1 MFNIG
6 IVRGGDLAADA
17 LIYRPPD
24 ANLVNYLTANLQR
37 AGELVG
43 SYSNTFINTM
53 TDVYNRFASDTARL
67 YQKLVLQDAS
77 GHLNQDMVSVV
88 RYEHLHMAN
97 LAMQRYILA
106 EPSLNSL
113 YQKGMCYGYQDTCVM
128 YEENKY
134 GEDCVEYRRVM
145 DGSLIFDDDDEGSVI
160 TYSQNDTEMYK
171 EDLDTID
178 QFNIMKTWENVARM
192 VAEGIDPSDP
202 LLGEL

>member
-17 LIYRPPD
+17 LIYKPPD
-24 ANLVNYLTANLQR
+24 NNLVNYLANNIQR
-37 AGELVG
+37 ASELVG

-67 YQKLVLQDAS
+67 YQRLVVQNAS
-77 GHLNQDMVSVV
+77 GHLNQDIVGVV

-106 EPSLNSL
+106 EPTLNKY
-113 YQKGMCYGYQDTCVM
+113 YQKGMCYGYQDTCTM
-128 YEENKY
+128 YEEDKY

-145 DGSLIFDDDDEGSVI
+145 SGSLTFDDNGEGVVT
-160 TYSQNDTEMYK
+160 TYTQNDTEMYPD
-171 EDLDTID
+171 ELDTIE
-178 QFNIMKTWENVARM
+178 QFSIMKTWENVARM